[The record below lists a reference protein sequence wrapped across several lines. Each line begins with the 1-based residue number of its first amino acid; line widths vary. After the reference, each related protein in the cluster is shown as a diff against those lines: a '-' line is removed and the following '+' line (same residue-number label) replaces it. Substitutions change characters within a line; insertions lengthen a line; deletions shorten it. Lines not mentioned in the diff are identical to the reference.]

1 MYTRE
6 LIAKEVKALYQ
17 DGVDLVQ
24 AFQKED
30 KKQNFPYEYQS
41 WYTKALK
48 VVEILAPDRYQEF
61 RAYYEVDPKRKSL
74 GYGTYV
80 IQDFLNCVSPASYLY
95 ENFDTREQTLKNT
108 FNSTNHSKA
117 HLLPLQL
124 TLWCTLLPL
133 TIY

>member
-74 GYGTYV
+74 GYPKS
-80 IQDFLNCVSPASYLY
+80 FEL
-95 ENFDTREQTLKNT
+95 
-108 FNSTNHSKA
+108 H
-117 HLLPLQL
+117 
-124 TLWCTLLPL
+124 W
-133 TIY
+133 